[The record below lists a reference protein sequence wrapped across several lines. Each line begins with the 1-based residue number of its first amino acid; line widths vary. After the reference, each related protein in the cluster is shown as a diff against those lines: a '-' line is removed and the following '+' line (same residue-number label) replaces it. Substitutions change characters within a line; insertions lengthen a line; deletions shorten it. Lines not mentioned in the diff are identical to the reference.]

1 LSELGGKRVL
11 VAGAAGFLGAN
22 VVRTLLPLAA
32 EVHALVR
39 PAGSRVR
46 LDGLPDLVV
55 HEADVLD
62 RDAVAGAVRAAR
74 ADLAVNLVAP
84 SGHPATWAERRHML
98 AVNCD
103 GTCNL
108 VDALAGSDCT
118 RLVHV
123 GSSLEYGSKSQPIR
137 EDEVLAPMTFRGAA
151 KGAATL
157 LCLQAAAPPVVVV
170 RPFSVFG
177 PWEPRRR
184 LVPSVIC
191 AALEREELRLT
202 APGYRR
208 DFVYVDDFAEAVL
221 LALEAG
227 PDLDGEIVNVGS
239 GRQTANEE
247 VVAEVERLVGRELA
261 VRPGAYPAQPPDTGF
276 WVADVSKAERT
287 LGWTPR
293 HSLADGLAATIE
305 WFATAGTEVA
315 HAAV

>member
-1 LSELGGKRVL
+1 
-11 VAGAAGFLGAN
+11 
-22 VVRTLLPLAA
+22 
-32 EVHALVR
+32 
-39 PAGSRVR
+39 
-46 LDGLPDLVV
+46 
-55 HEADVLD
+55 
-62 RDAVAGAVRAAR
+62 
-74 ADLAVNLVAP
+74 
-84 SGHPATWAERRHML
+84 ML

-239 GRQTANEE
+239 GRETAEQGGGGRGGR
-247 VVAEVERLVGRELA
+247 ARGPRVGR
-261 VRPGAYPAQPPDTGF
+261 RPGGSPP
-276 WVADVSKAERT
+276 
-287 LGWTPR
+287 PP
-293 HSLADGLAATIE
+293 
-305 WFATAGTEVA
+305 
-315 HAAV
+315 